1 MECPTLWCWET
12 FAGIMVRKKNTLKIN
27 RGAFLFQ
34 TLIVYFCILVVVTYY
49 VTSLS
54 ESYRIKM
61 ASNQGKNTG
70 SVWINLVI
78 FDFMHWI
85 ILLPFWWAI
94 LRGNSN
100 SKAAIYSFDWN
111 SLQILFK
118 IPLIGI
124 IMYISYI
131 FVLCFRSF
139 EAILNLITSSNCA
152 KENLKVLNEPL
163 LKTFQIFYT
172 MRFMHLEK
180 RNKRPYYDS
189 TFMISVHPYQ
199 FPFFP
204 FKDETQRQIHI
215 TKWNL

>member
-1 MECPTLWCWET
+1 MECATLWCWET
-12 FAGIMVRKKNTLKIN
+12 YAGIMVRKNIKIN

-61 ASNQGKNTG
+61 ASNQGKIAG
-70 SVWINLVI
+70 SVWIK
-78 FDFMHWI
+78 
-85 ILLPFWWAI
+85 LLISCIGSFCCSFWWAI

-124 IMYISYI
+124 IMYIAYI

-152 KENLKVLNEPL
+152 KENL
-163 LKTFQIFYT
+163 
-172 MRFMHLEK
+172 RFLMNHYLRHSK
-180 RNKRPYYDS
+180 YFTPCDS
-189 TFMISVHPYQ
+189 CI
-199 FPFFP
+199 
-204 FKDETQRQIHI
+204 
-215 TKWNL
+215 